1 MVINGKKV
9 TGLYK
14 YDSEAIFTQGD
25 LVYKDSTLYV
35 ALTEVTGIDPSD
47 EEMSVGKYKIY
58 LGDKCVSLKEYLD
71 YEKTEDTKLNKYIPA
86 SLLPVILNHYLTG
99 VTEKGVIEALN
110 DDFRSDTRT
119 SADEVLVNP
128 TINHAIYMVDRDLAG
143 LPVDLYSSKSQ
154 RINREKL
161 ILKQYT
167 YMEKIFVN
175 SVAESRRVRVQE
187 LIDHSQ
193 YMVWYRYLKL
203 DEVGA
208 SASPWKSITINTTN
222 VRDNLL
228 RLSQEY
234 KSRIDILQNTLIEMR
249 KNFRFKKLELPKRLS
264 EVFEV
269 PKENWEDKVTISAR
283 FKSGNGIYKIIN
295 FTVDLASSLTKYESE
310 GCYLLVSDEVVDE
323 ESKKFLKLY
332 EDDDFTQL
340 HRKATIC
347 DAYVHEFYG

>member
-1 MVINGKKV
+1 MILNGKKV

-14 YDSEAIFTQGD
+14 YDSDAIFTQGD

-71 YEKTEDTKLNKYIPA
+71 YEKTEDTKFNKYIPA
-86 SLLPVILNHYLTG
+86 SLLPAILNHYLTG

-110 DDFRSDTRT
+110 DDFRSDTKT
-119 SADEVLVNP
+119 SADEVLVNQ

-143 LPVDLYSSKSQ
+143 LPIDLYSTKSQ

-167 YMEKIFVN
+167 YMEKVFVN
-175 SVAESRRVRVQE
+175 SVLESHRVRVQE

-193 YMVWYRYLKL
+193 YMVWYRFLKL
-203 DEVGA
+203 DEAG
-208 SASPWKSITINTTN
+208 STASPWKPITINTAN
-222 VRDNLL
+222 VRDNIL
-228 RLSQEY
+228 RLAQEY
-234 KSRIDILQNTLIEMR
+234 QSRIDILQSTLTNLR
-249 KNFRFKKLELPKRLS
+249 NNFRFKTLSMPKRLS
-264 EVFEV
+264 ASFTIPEEYIG
-269 PKENWEDKVTISAR
+269 KVRMTVSAR
-283 FKSGNGIYKIIN
+283 VKSGNGIYKIIN
-295 FTVDLASSLTKYESE
+295 FTIDLTSTLTKYESD
-310 GCYLLVSDEVVDE
+310 GCYLLINGNSI
-323 ESKKFLKLY
+323 KLY
-332 EDDDFTQL
+332 EDKEFTQL

-347 DAYVHEFYG
+347 DVYVHEYYG